1 MSKLK
6 LYFLSLTIWL
16 FAGAFLTHCSDS
28 STGSGSSGLAGTWE
42 LTKLTMETAFVKL
55 EYNPSEIGLSI
66 TLKINED
73 GTFSITEIEEG
84 ETTTSSGTWTTDG
97 NKLIVVEGGQTLEF
111 NYSLSRNKLIMSF
124 EEDDDG
130 ITVSVT
136 QEFTRQ

>member
-1 MSKLK
+1 MGKFK
-6 LYFLSLTIWL
+6 LYFLSLTICL
-16 FAGAFLTHCSDS
+16 FAGPFLTHCSDN
-28 STGSGSSGLAGTWE
+28 STGSGSSGLVGTWE
-42 LTKLTMETAFVKL
+42 LTKLTMETSFVKL

-66 TLKINED
+66 TLEINED

-84 ETTTSSGTWTTDG
+84 ETTNSSGTWTTDG

>member
-1 MSKLK
+1 MQG
-6 LYFLSLTIWL
+6 F
-16 FAGAFLTHCSDS
+16 FLTHCSDS
-28 STGSGSSGLAGTWE
+28 STGSGSSGLVGTWE
-42 LTKLTMETAFVKL
+42 LTKLTMQTSFVKL

-66 TLKINED
+66 SLEINED

-84 ETTTSSGTWTTDG
+84 ETTNSSGTWTTDG

-124 EEDDDG
+124 EENDDG

-136 QEFTRQ
+136 QEFTRK